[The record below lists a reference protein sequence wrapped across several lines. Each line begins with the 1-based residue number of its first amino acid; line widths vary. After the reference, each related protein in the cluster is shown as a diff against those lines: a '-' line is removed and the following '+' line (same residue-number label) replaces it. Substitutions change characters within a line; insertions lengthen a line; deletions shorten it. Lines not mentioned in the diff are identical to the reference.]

1 MPKRLLPATTEA
13 QEAFVMDF
21 AIWLELQKGPML
33 VKWTTLRKF
42 VESAG
47 NLCAK
52 SALDL
57 MCKHELV
64 PKGICNSETRGKNT
78 DYVHRNGEPFRL
90 SVEFETRAVQPEPAP
105 AQANLAAI
113 QPEPAPAQANLA
125 AIQPEP
131 APTQADLTAIMR
143 FAASY
148 SLDTRLGTACF
159 DLCDGNVVLDMKKL
173 GLAVMAC
180 APEKHNRFCHEAH
193 RVNETLV
200 LTDDQLSLIR
210 DCANQFYTKGD
221 ERPFEISRR
230 PQDIMRT
237 LALQAARMPPCE
249 PAWGKTLLKDA
260 PYTQVLRS
268 ILSKIIGVEIG
279 SLFCH
284 VQAGLR
290 PSNQPLRS
298 SQEYAEDSEQVG
310 TAVEELE
317 FLVGGGCVP
326 RPPPLVFRC
335 DGPALELPAVGITGS
350 SGRPH
355 HQLATVVQAPH

>member
-1 MPKRLLPATTEA
+1 
-13 QEAFVMDF
+13 MDF
-21 AIWLELQKGPML
+21 ASWLELQKGPML

-47 NLCAK
+47 NLCTK

-57 MCKHELV
+57 MRKHELK
-64 PKGICNSETRGKNT
+64 PKGIRNSETRGKND
-78 DYVHRNGEPFRL
+78 DYIHRNGEPFRL
-90 SVEFETRAVQPEPAP
+90 SVEFGTR
-105 AQANLAAI
+105 AI
-113 QPEPAPAQANLA
+113 QPEPEPSQVNLT

-131 APTQADLTAIMR
+131 EPTQANLIAIMR

-159 DLCDGNVVLDMKKL
+159 DLCDGHVVLDMKKL

-180 APEKHNRFCHEAH
+180 APEKHDCFCHEAH

-200 LTDDQLSLIR
+200 LTDEHLSLIR
-210 DCANQFYTKGD
+210 DCADQFYTKG
-221 ERPFEISRR
+221 EKRPFEISRR
-230 PQDIMRT
+230 PRDIMQT
-237 LALQAARMPPCE
+237 LALQAARMPRCE

-268 ILSKIIGVEIG
+268 ILSKITGVEIAP
-279 SLFCH
+279 LFCH

-290 PSNQPLRS
+290 PLNQPLRS
-298 SQEYAEDSEQVG
+298 SQEYAEDFEQVG

-326 RPPPLVFRC
+326 RPPPTILRC
-335 DGPALELPAVGITGS
+335 EGPSLEMAAVGITGS
-350 SGRPH
+350 SARPH